1 MKPSKRT
8 VDPHSQ
14 LTDLRLTQTA
24 LLQCLA
30 DLARAND
37 IPFNPSNP
45 LAIADTIPIDLAV
58 TPAGHHILHAV
69 VALKRNLENDT
80 ELCASCSN
88 SNSTPST
95 PASSSGP
102 TPPPTRRRRP
112 KPRATTSPRL
122 DEPARRSRT

>member
-80 ELCASCSN
+80 ELCAKLLELQLDAFDPSLFIRPNAASDPPPPAE
-88 SNSTPST
+88 TPS
-95 PASSSGP
+95 
-102 TPPPTRRRRP
+102 
-112 KPRATTSPRL
+112 
-122 DEPARRSRT
+122 DD